1 MVGVGGCRGGGQ
13 AGMRNK
19 RTFFV
24 ITKLVPEERW
34 MVNERSERKRIDR
47 EGRIART
54 YSHCRQNGHDK
65 TDIPGE
71 GRRKHRSASK

>member
-1 MVGVGGCRGGGQ
+1 MGGGGGGCRRGKQ

-24 ITKLVPEERW
+24 ITKLVPEERG

-47 EGRIART
+47 EGEDST
-54 YSHCRQNGHDK
+54 YL
-65 TDIPGE
+65 
-71 GRRKHRSASK
+71 

>member
-1 MVGVGGCRGGGQ
+1 MVGVGGCRGGRQ

-47 EGRIART
+47 EGEDST
-54 YSHCRQNGHDK
+54 YL
-65 TDIPGE
+65 
-71 GRRKHRSASK
+71 